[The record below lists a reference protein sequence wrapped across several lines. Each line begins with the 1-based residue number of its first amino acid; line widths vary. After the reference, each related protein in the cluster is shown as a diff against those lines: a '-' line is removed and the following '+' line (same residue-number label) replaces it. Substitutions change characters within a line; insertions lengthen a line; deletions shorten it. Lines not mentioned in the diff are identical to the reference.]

1 MAEHLP
7 KVRRSSRLLFI
18 SNCRRGAQMRCVPSD
33 SLTRTPWNRFLTR
46 IIPLDDLSTTVN
58 RILRL
63 VADSVPGPSNI
74 VAVYKAAA
82 AILALTPSFL
92 HRSTSRLQGSYQGSF
107 VASSAIFW
115 QVSVPGLLSRIWV
128 RKSHFSYPIL
138 ACDR

>member
-1 MAEHLP
+1 
-7 KVRRSSRLLFI
+7 
-18 SNCRRGAQMRCVPSD
+18 MRCVPSD
-33 SLTRTPWNRFLTR
+33 SLTRTPWNRFITR
-46 IIPLDDLSTTVN
+46 IIPLDDLCTTVN

-63 VADSVPGPSNI
+63 VAHSVPSNI

-115 QVSVPGLLSRIWV
+115 QVSVPGLWSRIWV
-128 RKSHFSYPIL
+128 
-138 ACDR
+138 